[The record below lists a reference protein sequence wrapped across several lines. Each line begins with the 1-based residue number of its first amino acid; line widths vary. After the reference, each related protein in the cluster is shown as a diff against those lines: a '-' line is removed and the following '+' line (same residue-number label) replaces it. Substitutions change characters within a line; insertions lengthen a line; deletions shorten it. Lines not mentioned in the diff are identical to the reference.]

1 MWYRIQFQ
9 KISPSLSRFVS
20 LSWDEKQVNGKS
32 RVSHMNVY
40 FVAGKIDV
48 NLTIDP
54 DYFCFSSDQNVFLPV
69 FSTPHKV
76 FIN

>member
-1 MWYRIQFQ
+1 MWYRNS
-9 KISPSLSRFVS
+9 ISENISKPFPLFVS
-20 LSWDEKQVNGKS
+20 LSWDKKQVNGKS

-40 FVAGKIDV
+40 FAAGKIDV

-54 DYFCFSSDQNVFLPV
+54 DYFCFSSDRNVFLCSLPL
-69 FSTPHKV
+69 KV